1 MINIKDAYEQNIIP
15 AFFYIFIRILDAI
28 INTWR
33 FVIRNY

>member
-1 MINIKDAYEQNIIP
+1 MHTNKTSYP
-15 AFFYIFIRILDAI
+15 AFFYLFIRILDAI